1 MIQNFNKIEGN
12 TLQMR
17 INDKVSLYKIE
28 EAWTE
33 VDSAWNG
40 RASLRLISTY
50 NFYNS
55 AVTPMDIGLYLQKF
69 DNEELYRLHVVDV
82 DTNTN
87 LYAIYLS
94 KGWEALRSAQ
104 DFINYLA
111 RIDYIK

>member
-55 AVTPMDIGLYLQKF
+55 ALTPMDIGLYLQKF

>member
-1 MIQNFNKIEGN
+1 MIENFNKIEGC

-33 VDSAWNG
+33 VDNAWNG
-40 RASLRLISTY
+40 RASLKLISTY

-55 AVTPMDIGLYLQKF
+55 AVTPMRIDLCLKKF

-94 KGWEALRSAQ
+94 KGWEALKSAQ
-104 DFINYLA
+104 DFVNYLS